1 MGGYDFM
8 VVLWIIFIIVGLF
21 RIRDDYRDFIKT
33 KEKMIISLGT
43 KLSMFTGGIAMT
55 LFGIGG
61 LIYLLTNPGQFVFD
75 IRDASHNHLLCLRC

>member
-21 RIRDDYRDFIKT
+21 RIRDDYREFIKT
-33 KEKMIISLGT
+33 KEKMFISLGT

-61 LIYLLTNPGQFVFD
+61 LIYLLANPGLFV
-75 IRDASHNHLLCLRC
+75 

>member
-21 RIRDDYRDFIKT
+21 RIRDDYRDFIKA
-33 KEKMIISLGT
+33 KEKTIISLGT

-61 LIYLLTNPGQFVFD
+61 LIYLLTNPGQFV
-75 IRDASHNHLLCLRC
+75 

>member
-21 RIRDDYRDFIKT
+21 RIRDDYRDFIKS

-43 KLSMFTGGIAMT
+43 RLSMFTGGIAMT

-61 LIYLLTNPGQFVFD
+61 LIYLLTNPGQFV
-75 IRDASHNHLLCLRC
+75 

>member
-8 VVLWIIFIIVGLF
+8 VVLWIVFIIVGLF
-21 RIRDDYRDFIKT
+21 RIRDDYRDFLKT

-61 LIYLLTNPGQFVFD
+61 LIYLLTNPGQFV
-75 IRDASHNHLLCLRC
+75 

>member
-61 LIYLLTNPGQFVFD
+61 LIYLLSNPELF
-75 IRDASHNHLLCLRC
+75 I

>member
-61 LIYLLTNPGQFVFD
+61 LIDLLTNPGQFV
-75 IRDASHNHLLCLRC
+75 

>member
-1 MGGYDFM
+1 MGGYDVM
-8 VVLWIIFIIVGLF
+8 VVLWVVFIVVGLF
-21 RIRDDYRDFIKT
+21 RIRDDYREFIKT

-61 LIYLLTNPGQFVFD
+61 LIYLLTNPELF
-75 IRDASHNHLLCLRC
+75 A

>member
-8 VVLWIIFIIVGLF
+8 VVLWVIFIIVGMF
-21 RIRDDYRDFIKT
+21 RIRDDYKDFIKA
-33 KEKMIISLGT
+33 KEKMIVSLGT

-61 LIYLLTNPGQFVFD
+61 LIYLLTNPGLFV
-75 IRDASHNHLLCLRC
+75 

>member
-1 MGGYDFM
+1 MGGYDFI

-33 KEKMIISLGT
+33 KEKMVISLGT

-61 LIYLLTNPGQFVFD
+61 LIYLLTNPGQFV
-75 IRDASHNHLLCLRC
+75 

>member
-1 MGGYDFM
+1 MNMGGYDFM

-21 RIRDDYRDFIKT
+21 RIRDDYREFIKT

-61 LIYLLTNPGQFVFD
+61 LIYLLTNPELF
-75 IRDASHNHLLCLRC
+75 A

>member
-21 RIRDDYRDFIKT
+21 RIRDDYREFIKA

-61 LIYLLTNPGQFVFD
+61 LIYLLANPGLFV
-75 IRDASHNHLLCLRC
+75 

>member
-8 VVLWIIFIIVGLF
+8 VVLWIIFIIVGLL

-61 LIYLLTNPGQFVFD
+61 LIYLLANPGLFV
-75 IRDASHNHLLCLRC
+75 

>member
-8 VVLWIIFIIVGLF
+8 VVLWIIFIIVGLL

-61 LIYLLTNPGQFVFD
+61 LIYLLTNPELF
-75 IRDASHNHLLCLRC
+75 A

>member
-61 LIYLLTNPGQFVFD
+61 LIYLLANPGLFV
-75 IRDASHNHLLCLRC
+75 

>member
-21 RIRDDYRDFIKT
+21 RIRDDYRDFIKA

-61 LIYLLTNPGQFVFD
+61 LIYLLTNPGQFV
-75 IRDASHNHLLCLRC
+75 

>member
-61 LIYLLTNPGQFVFD
+61 LIYLLTNPELFT
-75 IRDASHNHLLCLRC
+75 

>member
-21 RIRDDYRDFIKT
+21 RIRDDYRDFLKT

-61 LIYLLTNPGQFVFD
+61 LIYLLTNPGLFV
-75 IRDASHNHLLCLRC
+75 

>member
-21 RIRDDYRDFIKT
+21 RIRDDYREFIKT

-61 LIYLLTNPGQFVFD
+61 LIYLLTNPGQFV
-75 IRDASHNHLLCLRC
+75 

>member
-8 VVLWIIFIIVGLF
+8 VVLWIIFIVVGLL
-21 RIRDDYRDFIKT
+21 RIKDDYRDFMNT
-33 KEKMIISLGT
+33 KNKMVISLGT

-61 LIYLLTNPGQFVFD
+61 LIYLLTNPDLF
-75 IRDASHNHLLCLRC
+75 S

>member
-8 VVLWIIFIIVGLF
+8 VVLWIFFIIVGLF
-21 RIRDDYRDFIKT
+21 RIRDDYREFIKT

-61 LIYLLTNPGQFVFD
+61 LIYLLTNPGQFV
-75 IRDASHNHLLCLRC
+75 

>member
-33 KEKMIISLGT
+33 KEKMIISLGA

-61 LIYLLTNPGQFVFD
+61 LIYLLTNPGQFV
-75 IRDASHNHLLCLRC
+75 

>member
-21 RIRDDYRDFIKT
+21 RIRDDYRDFVKT
-33 KEKMIISLGT
+33 KEKMIISLRT

-61 LIYLLTNPGQFVFD
+61 LIYLLTNPGLFV
-75 IRDASHNHLLCLRC
+75 